1 MQIADSTDLTQP
13 FLGQELPI
21 YPQVNDLVRVYAP
34 AIFGSNTYPCFIQQC
49 VITGG
54 VPTMRDRVPAYL
66 FEPNGISLGPGIYD
80 ARLMT
85 SFAGLPLYVTNC
97 CPLGG
102 SVASS
107 SSSSGAGSQTPLPQI
122 IRTNLG
128 TNQGVAITSL
138 TLPDITTAQGSL
150 LLVTATLVGPSE
162 GLALYYGG
170 LPMNLQNSVLTS
182 VGSPL
187 VGYMGCWMIAG
198 GLTGD
203 IEAFAASGLAAA
215 ITIQAL
221 QLKGITGTADKTSS
235 AAGLTSAPSVGTG
248 TTTTPS
254 EYVEASFLLMGY
266 SGAYSWGGGF
276 TPGGEDVTESIT
288 GTAIAVAEGYRI
300 LSSTTAPS
308 ASLSGLTQAS
318 WAGIVTTFK

>member
-1 MQIADSTDLTQP
+1 MGVDSTDLTPPFFGPEQP
-13 FLGQELPI
+13 F
-21 YPQVNDLVRVYAP
+21 YPQVNEILRIYAP
-34 AIFGSNTYPCFIQQC
+34 AILGANVYPAFVVQFNGL
-49 VITGG
+49 T
-54 VPTMRDRVPAYL
+54 PRDRVPV
-66 FEPNGISLGPGIYD
+66 FVMEPNNIPLGPGFYD
-80 ARLMT
+80 GRLCT
-85 SFAGLPLYVTNC
+85 SYAGLPLYVTNC
-97 CPLGG
+97 CPLSG
-102 SVASS
+102 SVSS
-107 SSSSGAGSQTPLPQI
+107 SSSSTSSAAALPSI
-122 IRTNLG
+122 VRTNLG

-187 VGYMGCWMIAG
+187 TGYMGCWMIAG

-203 IEAFAASGLAAA
+203 IEAFASSGLAAA

-221 QLKGITGTADKTSS
+221 QIKGIAGTADKSSS
-235 AAGLTSAPSVGTG
+235 AAGLTSIPSVGTG
-248 TTTTPS
+248 ATTIPS

-288 GTAIAVAEGYRI
+288 GTAIAVAEGYRV
-300 LSSTTAPS
+300 LSSTGAPN